1 MARPRVD
8 ALPTL
13 AEQEIIDED
22 LSRLTGDEIA
32 GGWRSICA
40 MILLRTV
47 SSATRSQS
55 ARVGKAEVLL
65 QWKAA
70 QKWLAG
76 EKSLITFSDVLSA
89 LDLEEQYVLNGIKK
103 HAQRKPDK
111 SIIES
116 SDLLSPV

>member
-13 AEQEIIDED
+13 AEQEMIDED
-22 LSRLTGDEIA
+22 LSQLTGDEIA

-65 QWKAA
+65 QWRSA
-70 QKWLAG
+70 QRWLAG
-76 EKSLITFSDVLSA
+76 QDCLVTFNDVLSA
-89 LDLEEQYVLNGIKK
+89 LDLEKQYVLKGIDRY
-103 HAQRKPDK
+103 AQRKPDE
-111 SIIES
+111 SIITS